1 MNKRVPKPTLA
12 SIAAE
17 LGVSPASVSNALK
30 RPERVSADLRE
41 RVLSVA
47 TRVGYSGPA
56 AATRLLPNGRSDSI
70 ALLFTADL
78 PTALQDPAAVAVLQG
93 LSTVCEGAGLSM
105 LLVPDMAPQPG
116 ARLATVAD
124 AVVDGFVVYSLRD
137 GDQLLTS
144 VLRREAAVVVIDAPR
159 RVEGA
164 DWVGVDDRAAMG
176 ELGRYLRD
184 LGHSCVGVIS
194 PQLNESR
201 HNGSAE
207 PTRWQR
213 SGYALMRERIEGLA
227 LGLGIPAETLPIE
240 ERFAPT
246 AAAGAHALEALLDR
260 RPELTAVCCLTDV
273 LALGAL
279 DAARQ
284 RGLIL
289 PTDLTITGFDDIPAA
304 IFAGLTTVAQPHA
317 DKGRVAGEL
326 LITAAAHT
334 EDRRRLLRTH
344 LQIRATSGIPGA
356 VVHGAGGPPSDEP
369 AGIGNDSQK

>member
-1 MNKRVPKPTLA
+1 MNKRKPRPTLA

-56 AATRLLPNGRSDSI
+56 AATRLLPNGRSNSI
-70 ALLFTADL
+70 AILFTTDM
-78 PTALQDPAAVAVLQG
+78 PNALQDPAAVAVLQG
-93 LSTVCEGAGLSM
+93 LSTVCEAAGLSM
-105 LLVPDMAPQPG
+105 LLVPDMTAQPG

-124 AVVDGFVVYSLRD
+124 AIVDGFVVYSLRD
-137 GDQLLTS
+137 ADPLLVS

-164 DWVGVDDRAAMG
+164 DWVGVDDRAAMS
-176 ELGRYLRD
+176 ELGEYLRD
-184 LGHSCVGVIS
+184 LGHTAVGVIS

-201 HNGSAE
+201 HNGTAE
-207 PTRWQR
+207 PARWQR
-213 SGYALMRERIEGLA
+213 SSYALMRERIEGLA
-227 LGLGIPAETLPIE
+227 RGLGVAAELLPIE

-246 AAAGAHALEALLDR
+246 AASGADALDALLDR
-260 RPELTAVCCLTDV
+260 RPELTAVCCLTDT

-279 DAARQ
+279 TAARQ
-284 RGLIL
+284 RGLAI
-289 PTDLTITGFDDIPAA
+289 PAELTITGFDDIPEA

-317 DKGRVAGEL
+317 EKGRMAGDL
-326 LITAAAHT
+326 LATAAAHSV
-334 EDRRRLLRTH
+334 DRRRLLRTH
-344 LQIRATSGIPGA
+344 LQIRSTSG
-356 VVHGAGGPPSDEP
+356 VRR
-369 AGIGNDSQK
+369 Q